1 MTGFIQ
7 DLVSFAGGEPLVPQ
21 VDRQAGQFSQRG
33 GKGMGFRGLRA
44 QVTGQMHR
52 IANHDAHDGKA
63 PRKTRQCAKVIP
75 LIVPPFQGQHRLR
88 RQPQFVRD
96 GNADATVADIE
107 AQIARMGNSFQLL
120 APDL

>member
-1 MTGFIQ
+1 
-7 DLVSFAGGEPLVPQ
+7 
-21 VDRQAGQFSQRG
+21 
-33 GKGMGFRGLRA
+33 
-44 QVTGQMHR
+44 MHR